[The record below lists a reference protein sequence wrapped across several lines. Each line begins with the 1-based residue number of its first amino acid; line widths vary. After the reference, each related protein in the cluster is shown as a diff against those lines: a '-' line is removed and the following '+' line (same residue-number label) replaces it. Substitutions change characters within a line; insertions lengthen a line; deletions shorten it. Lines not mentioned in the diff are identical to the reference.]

1 MQPIHAV
8 DQSSSMGKLVA
19 TALGFG
25 VFHVLSGPDHLSAL
39 ATLSAGSS
47 WRSFALGV
55 RWGCGHSI
63 GLIIMALIFI
73 LLDDSL
79 NLEKLDIVTEVV
91 VGVFMIALGV
101 YGIYSAHKKFHDPD
115 HQGHAHGGTPSTC
128 TCKQRPY
135 EEVPCRLSSTGR
147 SSDAS
152 DLPSAS
158 SPPTDPSSE
167 QSLSPSV
174 VKSSQTNLIPAVQV
188 DDASVSAF
196 NDNSE
201 VSDADSLEI
210 ASSTTSSHIQRD
222 DDDSASGDDGS
233 GDDDNVPLAK
243 GRSNAHDYHRRWRR
257 CVPRVNMDNP
267 TTQKA
272 TALIV
277 GIIHGIAGPGG
288 ILGVMPAVRYHNWLR
303 SMVYLGTF
311 CLTSIIIMGLFA
323 ALYGEL
329 TSRLGY
335 VMTCCCVGTQSDE
348 AGKASGC
355 AGCPNQSLC
364 ASGATK
370 LPDPTVATVK
380 DHLSRVKHKI
390 LVLSGKGGVGKST
403 ISCQLAFGLAQ
414 KGFQVGLLDVD
425 ITGPSV
431 PRMLGLQGQEVHQS
445 NEGWSPVYVDDN
457 LGVMSIG
464 FMLPNADDAIIWRGP
479 KKSGLIK
486 QFLTDVHWG
495 DLDYLIIDT
504 PPGTSDEHIS
514 IVQYLKDAQIDGAV
528 VVTTPQEVAM
538 ADVRKELN
546 FCKKTNVPILGYGTH
561 PLPQPIL
568 PCILHNL
575 SNVISMLFRVVENMA
590 GLQQHLARCNFVD
603 PVTSVDQTQHV
614 LDVLRAKAPEL
625 LSLAVHLQVFPPAA
639 GGGEA
644 MAHAFNVP
652 FLGRLPLDQKLTQ
665 ACEEGVSF
673 LEAYPTSSAASA
685 FKQILDQVVLNAAKK

>member
-167 QSLSPSV
+167 QSPSPS
-174 VKSSQTNLIPAVQV
+174 VKSSQTKLIPAVQV
-188 DDASVSAF
+188 DDASVPP
-196 NDNSE
+196 
-201 VSDADSLEI
+201 
-210 ASSTTSSHIQRD
+210 STTTVKSATRTPWKSRPQQRH
-222 DDDSASGDDGS
+222 
-233 GDDDNVPLAK
+233 
-243 GRSNAHDYHRRWRR
+243 RTSNATMTTVQVVTMAAVTTTTSRS
-257 CVPRVNMDNP
+257 PRAGP
-267 TTQKA
+267 TRTTIIGDGGGVCPASTWTTPRLKRYISLQNWSIWKVKPPA

-329 TSRLGY
+329 TSRLGQRSTIIAFRIN
-335 VMTCCCVGTQSDE
+335 VFS
-348 AGKASGC
+348 A
-355 AGCPNQSLC
+355 
-364 ASGATK
+364 
-370 LPDPTVATVK
+370 
-380 DHLSRVKHKI
+380 
-390 LVLSGKGGVGKST
+390 VLSIGVGILWITLVALGKMK
-403 ISCQLAFGLAQ
+403 AVFG
-414 KGFQVGLLDVD
+414 
-425 ITGPSV
+425 
-431 PRMLGLQGQEVHQS
+431 
-445 NEGWSPVYVDDN
+445 
-457 LGVMSIG
+457 
-464 FMLPNADDAIIWRGP
+464 
-479 KKSGLIK
+479 
-486 QFLTDVHWG
+486 
-495 DLDYLIIDT
+495 
-504 PPGTSDEHIS
+504 
-514 IVQYLKDAQIDGAV
+514 
-528 VVTTPQEVAM
+528 
-538 ADVRKELN
+538 
-546 FCKKTNVPILGYGTH
+546 
-561 PLPQPIL
+561 
-568 PCILHNL
+568 
-575 SNVISMLFRVVENMA
+575 
-590 GLQQHLARCNFVD
+590 
-603 PVTSVDQTQHV
+603 
-614 LDVLRAKAPEL
+614 
-625 LSLAVHLQVFPPAA
+625 
-639 GGGEA
+639 
-644 MAHAFNVP
+644 
-652 FLGRLPLDQKLTQ
+652 
-665 ACEEGVSF
+665 
-673 LEAYPTSSAASA
+673 
-685 FKQILDQVVLNAAKK
+685 